1 MAGELTNTQKVV
13 FTLAVHK
20 DLRGAW
26 RIKVHMYAF
35 LSCLLLVRFL
45 VSPLIL
51 LFGMS
56 LREKDGRGQ
65 ILFMHTPRTNG
76 RFSLLS

>member
-1 MAGELTNTQKVV
+1 
-13 FTLAVHK
+13 
-20 DLRGAW
+20 
-26 RIKVHMYAF
+26 MYAF
-35 LSCLLLVRFL
+35 LSCLLLVRVL
-45 VSPLIL
+45 VSPLLL